1 MISSAKGTRYVIN
14 ELCFQINLSDVPC
27 RNVQKVAHRNILVF
41 NTYIC
46 TYLDKTNIVKISRHT
61 YNYLISCS
69 HYRSIMMENEFRRAK
84 SKLKCFCVL
93 NQARH
98 FILFNSVMYSIFII
112 ICRLVPRADDQDL
125 NSTQLLLHPK
135 RKKLPSS
142 VSFKNRNLGQIVTSG
157 DWCH

>member
-41 NTYIC
+41 NH

-69 HYRSIMMENEFRRAK
+69 HYRSIMMANEFRRAK

-98 FILFNSVMYSIFII
+98 FIVFNSVMYSIFII
-112 ICRLVPRADDQDL
+112 ILVTRADDQDL